1 MVLKM
6 VDPFKLF
13 RVISTT
19 LNLMFYLLTIYY
31 RGDAAP
37 VTNINQAMVNPI
49 ILISF
54 PFPMINYYG
63 I

>member
-1 MVLKM
+1 
-6 VDPFKLF
+6 LF

>member
-1 MVLKM
+1 MVLKI
-6 VDPFKLF
+6 VDSFKML

-19 LNLMFYLLTIYY
+19 LNLMFYLTLTIYY

-49 ILISF
+49 I
-54 PFPMINYYG
+54 
-63 I
+63 